1 MRIERFE
8 DIEVWKLARDLCNHV
23 FKLTMEE
30 PFCSDFRF
38 RDQIRASSG
47 SVMDNIAEGFERGGN
62 KEFIQFLFIAKGSC
76 GEVRSQSY
84 RTYDNGYISE
94 DTFDG
99 LLNMTINLSKRI
111 SGFITYLK
119 SSDFKGQKYH

>member
-1 MRIERFE
+1 MFDEKNTACNLPAQI
-8 DIEVWKLARDLCNHV
+8 DIYATQGDAYK
-23 FKLTMEE
+23 
-30 PFCSDFRF
+30 
-38 RDQIRASSG
+38 
-47 SVMDNIAEGFERGGN
+47 
-62 KEFIQFLFIAKGSC
+62 FLFIAKGSC
-76 GEVRSQSY
+76 GEVRSQGY
-84 RTYDNGYISE
+84 RAYDNGYISE